1 MKGTAIWRKDPGRET
16 EGYYVYLSKI
26 QEYRPI
32 HYIKEDR
39 LWVFIAVN
47 KRNKWYTIKPVPRK
61 HGLGPRLRPT
71 AGIDIDDD
79 DDTDTSTTTPI
90 ITTTS
95 IQPTNTP
102 TTITQPIM
110 SQAGTSTTLTMIP
123 TSTIPSGT
131 GTTVPP
137 TGGGGGGGGGGR
149 GGGVP
154 PGGGGGGG
162 GGGGTAGG
170 PPHANGRLEG
180 NPPFEFT
187 GDRERSKAF
196 MLAFQIY
203 RGMNPNADVMT
214 NPYRRTMTFLS
225 YIRGPL
231 VDDWVQE
238 QAQWLVDQ
246 TTAGLLQ
253 TEENLWR
260 TIDTRFRQAYTDT
273 AESAKAQHELKMLH
287 MTKDNLDDFIS
298 HFQNLANKAGYDLDQ
313 KVTLDLFQNGLPNN
327 LVWNCVKFDH
337 PYNWNTWTNSARQQ
351 HEEYIQL
358 SNRLKGNKVMG
369 GTCEQWT
376 NALTRRR
383 DPNTM
388 DIGQTRAR
396 ATMTKDEKMKRIKEG
411 KCF

>member
-1 MKGTAIWRKDPGRET
+1 
-16 EGYYVYLSKI
+16 
-26 QEYRPI
+26 
-32 HYIKEDR
+32 
-39 LWVFIAVN
+39 
-47 KRNKWYTIKPVPRK
+47 
-61 HGLGPRLRPT
+61 
-71 AGIDIDDD
+71 
-79 DDTDTSTTTPI
+79 
-90 ITTTS
+90 
-95 IQPTNTP
+95 
-102 TTITQPIM
+102 M
-110 SQAGTSTTLTMIP
+110 SQAGTSTTTIP
-123 TSTIPSGT
+123 PATSTA
-131 GTTVPP
+131 TTTIP

-149 GGGVP
+149 GIPAPP

-162 GGGGTAGG
+162 IPAPPPGGGGGGGRGGGEGGAARG
-170 PPHANGRLEG
+170 PPPANGRLEG

-214 NPYRRTMTFLS
+214 NPYQRTMTFLS

-246 TTAGLLQ
+246 IQGGVLQ

-273 AESAKAQHELKMLH
+273 AESAKAQHKLKSLH

-298 HFQNLANKAGYDLDQ
+298 RFQNLANKAGYDLDQ
-313 KVTLDLFQNGLPNN
+313 RVTLDLFQNGLPNN

-337 PYNWNTWTNSARQQ
+337 PYDWATWTNSAHQQ

-358 SNRLKGNKVMG
+358 SNWLKGNKVMG

-376 NALTRRR
+376 NALTRRQ
-383 DPNTM
+383 DPNAM
-388 DIGQTRAR
+388 DVGQARAR
-396 ATMTKDEKMKRIKEG
+396 ATMMEEEKTKRIKEG
-411 KCF
+411 KCFQCDQKGHISRFCPQKKIAQASTTPSSSNDATIATATITSNKSLSADQKAEIFLAQLYNESDDVRARFANIMFNKKEDFPHA